1 MSGKGARAGRGR
13 SLKYIA
19 AFRTTN
25 LYRLSISEAGPVVKL
40 DEWVGAASRGKD
52 GREGFLEQLS
62 GDRLELRE
70 LRARG

>member
-25 LYRLSISEAGPVVKL
+25 LYRRSISEAGPIVKL
-40 DEWVGAASRGKD
+40 DEWVGTASRGKD